1 MAKDNLFLGMAR
13 GSIGDVV
20 LYRASG
26 QQISRARNRHP
37 ANPRTAKQNVQ
48 RAVMASVSRLYSVG
62 REIFDHSWQG
72 EKVGSG
78 SQRGFLRDNAPLLR
92 SLLVGEIN
100 AAALPEDARSRVS
113 APGIS
118 VAVPFDGMKISNGN
132 YAQQFF
138 ARIIDQTGGMTSYKA
153 PAPLEGESIAEY
165 AQRNGLIP
173 GDIYTALGIGVG
185 VMSGG
190 NIVYDAND
198 GSESSPS
205 DYKRVYQSRLSYCQL
220 LVRADIASATET
232 ISAATTLGDIFTLYE
247 ASGPGSD
254 LSNKLLSAEFAL
266 PDIDDVYV
274 NGVLGVIRSRE
285 DSGVRSLSYA
295 YFSGGSDFGLTPDLA
310 IDVWSRESQSLA
322 GAELILEGENFQ

>member
-13 GSIGDVV
+13 GSVGDVV
-20 LYRASG
+20 LYRAGG

-37 ANPRTAKQNVQ
+37 SNPRTPKQNVQ

-62 REIFDHSWQG
+62 RELFDHSWQG
-72 EKVGSG
+72 ERVGIG

-92 SLLVGEIN
+92 SLLISEIN
-100 AAALPEDARSRVS
+100 SSVLPEEARSRVS
-113 APGIS
+113 APGVS
-118 VAVPFDGMKISNGN
+118 VAVPFDGIKISNGN
-132 YAQQFF
+132 YPQQLFQ
-138 ARIIDQTGGMTSYKA
+138 RVVDGGLSHYVL
-153 PAPLEGESIAEY
+153 PAVLAGESIAQY

-173 GDIYTALGIGVG
+173 GDIYTVLGIGVG
-185 VMSGG
+185 IMSAA

-198 GSESSPS
+198 PGETSPS
-205 DYKRVYQSRLSYCQL
+205 DYRRIYQSRLSYCQL
-220 LVRADIASATET
+220 LVRADIASQTSAIT
-232 ISAATTLGDIFTLYE
+232 AATTFGDLFTLYE

-254 LSNKLLSAEFAL
+254 LSNKLLYAEVAL

-274 NGVLGVIRSRE
+274 NGVLGIIRSRE

-295 YFSGGSDFGLTPDLA
+295 YFSGGFDFGLTPDVA
-310 IDVWSRESQSLA
+310 VDVWSRETQALS